1 MKQKNPPNY
10 PIVAEEEYPA
20 TSSLKIHGPPGSGK
34 TTQLLLRLIALL
46 EEEFSLDDVA
56 FVTYHKELA
65 TDILD
70 RLEEYGYIDDDDLE
84 TPWIGKTRHIG
95 TIHGIASRISGGE
108 FRNLESANA
117 RHRHEFMQEVYSRPY
132 DAPATRSDITPVGKL
147 AFDCIEWLKKNRF
160 PISQPTRAP
169 QYVEYRTN
177 WRGGP
182 SLREFETEWEEYKVE
197 NDLFDFTD
205 QLSNALEEGKS
216 PSTSVLIVD
225 EAQDMF
231 PLLSKLVDEWRKDAD
246 VVVIA
251 GDPHQTV
258 NTHEG
263 ASPKFFDAID
273 LPTVVL
279 PDSHRVP
286 ELHWQAARRLLSRHH
301 EPPELSVKDI
311 DEAMFGEVHSPRF
324 GYNKGQ
330 WTAPTGKGSPPWL
343 LNQYAVDSDVLFI
356 ARTRLQCTGIAW
368 SLMEAGI
375 VFRSQ
380 NGLLGWDTIGVGEG
394 RTQIFNALQK
404 VRGLSRDKSD
414 GSVRSQKGLEF
425 AERTVTIDE
434 ARTLIGAIGSEY
446 ITSDE
451 NGYGKKVRD
460 SVGEMLNKYPAED
473 ISLEKL
479 RSYLTKDFWAR
490 FTTGPDA
497 VEWLGGFYA
506 QPREQ
511 MALRNALL
519 RTNQPITSFEA
530 TPRVSTIHSTKG
542 GQAKTVVCYDGVPP
556 RIKRSLHRPGA
567 QATEDLIWY
576 VGLTRSSQN
585 LVIARGGF
593 DWITP
598 YLSNSVVNKGEIA

>member
-1 MKQKNPPNY
+1 MTQKNPPNY
-10 PIVAEEEYPA
+10 PIIAGEEYPA

-46 EEEFSLDDVA
+46 DAGFSLDDVA

-65 TDILD
+65 TDILS

-84 TPWIGKTRHIG
+84 MPSIGKAKYIG
-95 TIHGIASRISGGE
+95 TIHAIASRISGGK

-117 RHRHEFMQEVYSRPY
+117 RHRHEFMREVYSRPY

-147 AFDCIEWLKKNRF
+147 AFDCIEWLKKNRV

-182 SLREFETEWEEYKVE
+182 SLREFEIEWEEFKTE
-197 NDLFDFTD
+197 NGLFDFTD
-205 QLSNALEEGKS
+205 QLTYALEQGKS
-216 PSTSVLIVD
+216 PSTLVLIVD

-231 PLLSKLVDEWRKDAD
+231 PLLSKLVEEWRRDAD

-263 ASPKFFDAID
+263 ASPEFFDAID

-286 ELHWQAARRLLSRHH
+286 EPHWQAARRLLSRHH
-301 EPPELSVKDI
+301 EPPELSVKDM
-311 DEAMFGEVHSPRF
+311 DEATFEEVRSPGF

-330 WTAPTGKGSPPWL
+330 WVAPTGKGSPPWL
-343 LNQYAVDSDVLFI
+343 LNQHAPNGDALLI
-356 ARTRLQCTGIAW
+356 ARTRVQCTGIAW

-375 VFRSQ
+375 LFRSQ
-380 NGLLGWDTIGVGEG
+380 NGLLGWDTLGVGEG
-394 RTQIFNALQK
+394 RTQLFNALQK
-404 VRGLSRDKSD
+404 IRGLSRDKSD
-414 GSVRSQKGLEF
+414 GSIRSQKGPEF
-425 AERTVTIDE
+425 AERTLTIDE
-434 ARTLIGAIGSEY
+434 ARTLIRAIGSGY
-446 ITSDE
+446 TTSDE
-451 NGYGKKVRD
+451 NAYGKKICD
-460 SVGEMLNKYPAED
+460 SVEEMLNKCPNEY

-479 RSYLTKDFWAR
+479 SSYLTKDFWSR

-511 MALRNALL
+511 IALRNALL
-519 RTNQPITSFEA
+519 RTEQPITSLEG

-542 GQAKTVVCYDGVPP
+542 GQAETVICYDGVPP
-556 RIKRSLHRPGA
+556 RVKQSLHRPGA

-598 YLSNSVVNKGEIA
+598 YLSSSVVNQGEIA